1 MLVCFA
7 SDLHGRPTLYEQ
19 LERIIGEARPALV
32 ILGGDNHIDGDLDD
46 PVATQVGFIRAD
58 LLPRIR
64 RWLATFPTMRVA
76 TILGNHDWLCAGLEL
91 QRCQDRGDLV
101 VLDPRRPWS
110 WNGTT
115 FVGYSNTP
123 PTPYWVKD
131 FERLDLADDLVP
143 ETGGAVWDVATQRV
157 TQAAP
162 DAYFGSRPSIAA
174 DLAAA
179 AAPAGRWV
187 FVCHAP
193 PYDTKLDRLPHL
205 DYPIG
210 SKAVREFISRTKPA
224 IALHGHIH
232 ESPQVTG
239 DFRDRVGGAL
249 CVNPGQGRDQLH
261 AVLFDTDDPEGTLR
275 HSVFG

>member
-19 LERIIGEARPALV
+19 LEKIITDARPALV

-46 PVATQVGFIRAD
+46 PVGTQVGFIRSD
-58 LLPRIR
+58 LMPRIR
-64 RWLATFPTMRVA
+64 RWLAAYPTMRVA
-76 TILGNHDWLCAGLEL
+76 TILGNHDWRCAEIET
-91 QRCQDRGDLV
+91 QRSHDAGDIVL
-101 VLDPRRPWS
+101 LDPRRPWS

-131 FERLDLADDLVP
+131 FERLDLPTDAAP
-143 ETGGAVWDVATQRV
+143 ETGGAIWDAAAQRAV
-157 TQAAP
+157 QAP
-162 DAYFGSRPSIAA
+162 PESYFTSRPSIAE
-174 DLAAA
+174 DLDAIQP
-179 AAPAGRWV
+179 PAGRWIL
-187 FVCHAP
+187 VCHAP
-193 PYDTKLDRLPHL
+193 PFDSKLDRLPHL
-205 DYPIG
+205 DFPIG
-210 SKAVREFISRTKPA
+210 SQAVRRFISRTRPA

-239 DFRDRVGGAL
+239 DFRDHVGGVL
-249 CVNPGQGRDQLH
+249 CVNPGQGRDELH
-261 AVLFDTDDPEGTLR
+261 AVLFDSDDPERTLR